1 MKSPAR
7 GQLEQSMKHIFVIAA
22 LAAALSAA
30 AVEVD
35 GVAARVGTE
44 TILRSDVADE
54 MRRMGLQEPSRFD
67 EIRNEIIDRK
77 LILKAAADAKMT
89 LQDWVVENRM
99 REIIAKAFGGDRNKL
114 IETLGRQRMSYPEWQ
129 ARMKEDMIVSAMRWN
144 VVNKNVTAS
153 PAAMRAEFEAH
164 PERYSKPATVSV
176 SVIMLK
182 PEEKDRRR
190 EISGKLKDVDF
201 AELGAKRY
209 ENVKPEDVFAPD
221 LCKEIAS
228 LPKGAIGRWIEIDGW
243 SFLVRKD
250 DEEPGAAQTFD
261 EAYDEIAENVKE
273 AAAKKAYLA
282 WIERLRAETYVKV
295 F

>member
-1 MKSPAR
+1 MKY
-7 GQLEQSMKHIFVIAA
+7 GVVVAA
-22 LAAALSAA
+22 FAVAITAA

-35 GVAARVGTE
+35 GIAAKVGTE
-44 TILRSDVADE
+44 TILRSDVVDE
-54 MRRMGLQEPSRFD
+54 MRRMGLQDPSRF
-67 EIRNEIIDRK
+67 EEVRNEMIDRK

-153 PAAMRAEFEAH
+153 PAAMRAEFKAH
-164 PERYSKPATVSV
+164 PERYSSPATVSV

-190 EISGKLKDVDF
+190 EISEKLKTEDF
-201 AELGAKRY
+201 GKLGAKSY
-209 ENVKPEDVFAPD
+209 ENIKAEDVFAPD
-221 LCKEIAS
+221 VCKEIAA
-228 LPKGAIGRWIEIDGW
+228 LPKGTISRWIEIDGW

-250 DEEPGAAQTFD
+250 GEKAGAAQTFE
-261 EAYDEIAENVKE
+261 EAYDRIVENVKE

-282 WIERLRAETYVKV
+282 WLERLRAETYVKV

>member
-1 MKSPAR
+1 
-7 GQLEQSMKHIFVIAA
+7 MKHVAVFAS
-22 LAAALSAA
+22 LAAALSAF

-35 GVAARVGTE
+35 GVAAKVGAE
-44 TILRSDVADE
+44 TILKSDVADE
-54 MRRMGLQEPSRFD
+54 MRRMGLQDALRYE
-67 EIRNEIIDRK
+67 EIRNEMINRK

-114 IETLGRQRMSYPEWQ
+114 IETLGRQRLSYPEWQ
-129 ARMKEDMIVSAMRWN
+129 ARMKEDMIISAMRWN

-153 PAAMRAEFEAH
+153 PAAMRAEFKDH

-190 EISGKLKDVDF
+190 EISAKLKDTDF
-201 AELGAKRY
+201 AGLGAKRY
-209 ENVKPEDVFAPD
+209 ENINPADVFAPE
-221 LCKEIAS
+221 LCSEIAQ
-228 LPKGAIGRWIEIDGW
+228 LPKGTISRWIEIDDW

-250 DEEPGAAQTFD
+250 GEEAGTKLTFE
-261 EAYDEIAENVKE
+261 EAYDRIAANVKE
-273 AAAKKAYLA
+273 AAAKKAYQA

>member
-1 MKSPAR
+1 MR
-7 GQLEQSMKHIFVIAA
+7 RMTLI
-22 LAAALSAA
+22 LAAAAALPLA

-35 GVAARVGTE
+35 GVAAKVGSE
-44 TILRSDVADE
+44 TILRSDVVDE
-54 MRRMGLQEPSRFD
+54 MRRMGLQDPSRYD
-67 EIRNEIIDRK
+67 EIRNEMIDRK
-77 LILKAAADAKMT
+77 LILKAAADAKMV

-114 IETLGRQRMSYPEWQ
+114 IEVLGRQKMSYPEWQ

-153 PAAMRAEFEAH
+153 PAAMLAEFKSH

-182 PEEKDRRR
+182 PEESDRRR
-190 EISGKLKDVDF
+190 EISAKLKDTDF
-201 AELGAKRY
+201 EALGAKKY
-209 ENVKPEDVFAPD
+209 ENVKPEDVFAPE

-228 LPKGAIGRWIEIDGW
+228 LPKGTFSRWIEIDGW

-250 DEEPGAAQTFD
+250 GEEAGVAQTFE
-261 EAYDEIAENVKE
+261 EAYDAIAENVKE
-273 AAAKKAYLA
+273 EAAKKAYTD

>member
-1 MKSPAR
+1 MR
-7 GQLEQSMKHIFVIAA
+7 RMTLI
-22 LAAALSAA
+22 LAAAAALPLA

-35 GVAARVGTE
+35 GVAAKVGSE
-44 TILRSDVADE
+44 TILKSDVVDE
-54 MRRMGLQEPSRFD
+54 MRRMGLHDSSRYE
-67 EIRNEIIDRK
+67 EIRNEMIDRK
-77 LILKAAADAKMT
+77 LILKAAADAKMV

-114 IETLGRQRMSYPEWQ
+114 REVLGRQKMSYPEWQ

-153 PAAMRAEFEAH
+153 PAAMLAEFKSH

-182 PEEKDRRR
+182 PEESDRRR
-190 EISGKLKDVDF
+190 EISAKLKDTDF
-201 AELGAKRY
+201 EALGAKKY
-209 ENVKPEDVFAPD
+209 ENVKPEDVFAPE

-228 LPKGAIGRWIEIDGW
+228 LPKGTFSRWIEIDGW

-250 DEEPGAAQTFD
+250 GEEAGVAQTFE
-261 EAYDEIAENVKE
+261 EAYDAIAENVKE
-273 AAAKKAYLA
+273 EAAKKAYHD

>member
-7 GQLEQSMKHIFVIAA
+7 GQLEQSMKHIFVIAS

-44 TILRSDVADE
+44 TILRSDVANE
-54 MRRMGLQEPSRFD
+54 MRRMGLQDPSRFD

-201 AELGAKRY
+201 GELGAKRY

-250 DEEPGAAQTFD
+250 GEEPGAAQTFD